1 MNQNLITL
9 MPLIIILGITI
20 FVIIVIKSNAR
31 NSQNINIY
39 QTNRGY
45 KLLCKS
51 QSNRVIAGVCGGI
64 SEHFGWNATIVRLF
78 FLFSGI
84 GLFTYIVLAIVIPDS
99 DSPLLW
105 LRNVYAFFDL
115 FKTRRCARLMF
126 IFDILRLCYNVII
139 LTYFKSGDIEGW

>member
-99 DSPLLW
+99 DSPLL
-105 LRNVYAFFDL
+105 
-115 FKTRRCARLMF
+115 
-126 IFDILRLCYNVII
+126 
-139 LTYFKSGDIEGW
+139 

>member
-39 QTNRGY
+39 QTTRGY

-99 DSPLLW
+99 DSPLL
-105 LRNVYAFFDL
+105 
-115 FKTRRCARLMF
+115 
-126 IFDILRLCYNVII
+126 
-139 LTYFKSGDIEGW
+139 

>member
-31 NSQNINIY
+31 NSQNTNIY

-99 DSPLLW
+99 DSPLL
-105 LRNVYAFFDL
+105 
-115 FKTRRCARLMF
+115 
-126 IFDILRLCYNVII
+126 
-139 LTYFKSGDIEGW
+139 

>member
-64 SEHFGWNATIVRLF
+64 SEHFGWNATFVRLF

-99 DSPLLW
+99 DSPLL
-105 LRNVYAFFDL
+105 
-115 FKTRRCARLMF
+115 
-126 IFDILRLCYNVII
+126 
-139 LTYFKSGDIEGW
+139 